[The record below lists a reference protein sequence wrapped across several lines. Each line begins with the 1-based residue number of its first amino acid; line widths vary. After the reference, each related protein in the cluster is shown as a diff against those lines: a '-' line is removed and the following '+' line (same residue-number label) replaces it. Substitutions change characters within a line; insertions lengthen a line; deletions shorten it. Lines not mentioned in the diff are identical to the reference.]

1 MHLILKRRDE
11 KCSWEKGARTSSYS
25 LLFLFLRAKCNSK
38 LRWRR
43 THTPHTPICSFQHVY
58 LCTAIIMLHFSL
70 SSLTFLWLCITH
82 FIYVYI
88 RQYLYIPMDSMC
100 WCHSIHTVKHLFECH
115 FSLTSTETCAKIK
128 KACRLF
134 TKHNIHHLSDIY
146 NLRITAHISDI
157 YTI

>member
-11 KCSWEKGARTSSYS
+11 KSSWENEHVLY
-25 LLFLFLRAKCNSK
+25 FLFLRAKCNSK

-43 THTPHTPICSFQHVY
+43 THTNLLISTCVQYS
-58 LCTAIIMLHFSL
+58 TAIIMLHFSL

-82 FIYVYI
+82 LVYIYVNAC
-88 RQYLYIPMDSMC
+88 IPMDSMC
-100 WCHSIHTVKHLFECH
+100 WCHFIHTVKHLFEYH